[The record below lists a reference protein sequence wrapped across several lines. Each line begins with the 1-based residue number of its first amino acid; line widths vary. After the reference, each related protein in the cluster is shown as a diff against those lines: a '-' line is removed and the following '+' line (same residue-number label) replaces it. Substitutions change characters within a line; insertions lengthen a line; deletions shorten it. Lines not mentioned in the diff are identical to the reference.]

1 MMSEQKKFIEQIAQ
15 YVKKY
20 APEYGVKCYSAIIA
34 QAICESGWGKSRLS
48 AKYHN
53 YFGLKC
59 GTLWKGGSV
68 NMRTGEEYGG
78 KHVTISDNFRTYS
91 SMEEGVRGYFVFLFE
106 GRTRYNNLIGVT
118 DPETYLKNIKA
129 DGYATSSSY
138 VNTNMS
144 LVRTY
149 DLTYYDP
156 EKKDMKTN
164 SGLVAYAKEQVGLPY
179 WWGTFGQTA
188 TSSLLS
194 AKRKQYPSYYTAADF
209 KNQLGKRVHD
219 CIGLIKGYLW
229 SESPTSAPKY
239 NSSQDV
245 SAQGMYDIC
254 HARGNIASFDKVKGR
269 LLFRGKSSSSIT
281 HVGVYAGDG
290 LVYEAKGHAYGVIK
304 SDFSKGGWTHWGQC
318 PWITCDTACDTEK
331 GESTKKEETVASKCI
346 VKDYLKAT
354 GDGAEKT
361 FKKVVEIKCRHSAIS
376 SWDEMVKT
384 RSISCSSSGS
394 VALQLA
400 GCLAKGKKMGHVPT
414 KGIKPSSIKKIS
426 DAMFGVENVKHAR
439 LIWVNCYEK
448 DLPYWLKRRGVIYI
462 QWSNCCVSAGMNG
475 GKHWIWSCNEE
486 GGYHRQSDGSMRY
499 DQYKE
504 TSGRSGVLSNGGH
517 YPWGGKI
524 YVCVLPDEKW
534 FQHYAVEAVLG
545 LHGNGEERK
554 AAFGKHYDTIQAFV
568 NHMVADEQYFLR
580 WAADWVLERYA
591 GDGEDRKKVLGKH
604 YDKVQDKVNQVV
616 ELAHKCWRKEIPSG
630 DARKKAL
637 GADYEIV
644 QRQVNRT
651 TK

>member
-1 MMSEQKKFIEQIAQ
+1 MTSEQKKFIEDIAK

-34 QAICESGWGKSRLS
+34 QAICESGWGKSSLS

-68 NMRTGEEYGG
+68 NMRTGEEYNG
-78 KHVTISDNFRTYS
+78 KHVTITDNFRTYS
-91 SMEEGVRGYFVFLFE
+91 SMEEGVEGYFVFLFE
-106 GRTRYNNLIGVT
+106 GRTRYDNLKGVT

-138 VNTNMS
+138 VNTNMN

-156 EKKDMKTN
+156 KETAKMKTN

-194 AKRKQYPSYYTAADF
+194 AKRKQYPSYYTAGDF
-209 KNQLGKRVHD
+209 GKQLGKRVHD

-229 SESPTSAPKY
+229 SETPTSAPKY

-245 SAQGMYDIC
+245 TAQGMYEVC
-254 HARGNIASFDKVKGR
+254 PKRGNIGSFDKVKGR
-269 LLFRGKSSSSIT
+269 LLFRGSSAYSIV

-290 LVYEAKGHAYGVIK
+290 IVYEAKGHAYGVVK

-318 PWITCDTACDTEK
+318 PWITCDTEGDADKAE
-331 GESTKKEETVASKCI
+331 KKEETVASNKCI
-346 VKDYLKAT
+346 VKDYLKAV
-354 GDGAEKT
+354 GDSAEKT
-361 FKKVVEIKCRHSAIS
+361 FKKAVELRCTHVSTG
-376 SWDEMVKT
+376 SWDEMVSKKT
-384 RSISCSSSGS
+384 INCNGSGAIS
-394 VALQLA
+394 LQLA
-400 GCLAKGKKMGHVPT
+400 GCLAKGTKMGHVST
-414 KGIKPSSIKKIS
+414 KGISPSQITSIDKAMYNRDKI
-426 DAMFGVENVKHAR
+426 KHCR
-439 LIWVNCYEK
+439 FIWVNGYER

-462 QWSNCCVSAGMNG
+462 QWSNCCVSAGMEG

-486 GGYHRQSDGSMRY
+486 GGYHSHHY

-504 TSGRSGVLSNGGH
+504 TSNRSGVLSCGGH

-524 YVCVLPDEKW
+524 FVAILPEDKW
-534 FQHYAVEAVLG
+534 FQHYAVEAILR
-545 LHGNGEERK
+545 LHGDGDDRRD
-554 AAFGKHYDTIQAFV
+554 AFGKHYETIQAFV
-568 NHMVADEQYFLR
+568 NRMVDDEPYFLR
-580 WAADWVLERYA
+580 WAADYVLEGYA
-591 GDGEDRKKVLGKH
+591 GDGEHRKRILGKW
-604 YDKVQDKVNQVV
+604 YDKVQSKVKWVTNK
-616 ELAHKCWRKEIPSG
+616 AHMCWRNEIPSG
-630 DARKKAL
+630 DKRKEEL
-637 GADYEIV
+637 GKDYEIV
-644 QRQVNRT
+644 QKQVNRT
-651 TK
+651 TS